1 MMEGEFYAMTELY
14 KTMPSL
20 VPKPLTWDKFKLKEV
35 DTYFF
40 LCDFINMDIR
50 LPDPTRLC
58 SKIAELHRTSA
69 SPTGK
74 FGFHISTCHGK
85 FPQHVKWDSNWAS
98 FFTKLLKEAL
108 RLDIE
113 NNGPWPE
120 LEKVS
125 ERILTKVIPRLLG
138 VLQENGR
145 EIKPCL
151 IHGDLWE
158 GNIGIAYNNHE
169 IKIFDAGAY
178 YAHNEMEIGM
188 WRCVR
193 HKINARAYTRQYLR
207 TFPPSEPADEWD
219 DRNRIYCVKMNMIH
233 SAHHKGDIVRQTY
246 VMYSDAFEEDTLA
259 DCQFRAYEDMC
270 FLVDKYAPWDKDETD
285 KIPE

>member
-1 MMEGEFYAMTELY
+1 MEGEFNAMSELH

-20 VPKPLTWDKFKLKEV
+20 VPKPLCWGKYKLPDVDK
-35 DTYFF
+35 YFL
-40 LCDFINMDIR
+40 LCDFVNMDNR
-50 LPDPTRLC
+50 LPDPSRLC
-58 SKIAELHRTSA
+58 AKIAELHRTSE

-74 FGFHISTCHGK
+74 FGFYIPTCHGK
-85 FPQHVKWDSNWAS
+85 YKQVVEWDSNWAS
-98 FFTKLLKEAL
+98 FFGKILGDAL
-108 RLDIE
+108 RLDLE

-125 ERILTKVIPRLLG
+125 ERTLTKVIPRLFG

-158 GNIGIAYNNHE
+158 GNIGIADNNE

-193 HKINARAYTRQYLR
+193 HKINNKAYTRAYLR
-207 TFPPSEPADEWD
+207 AYPPSEPVDEWNY
-219 DRNRIYCVKMNMIH
+219 RNRLYSIKMNMIH
-233 SAHHKGDIVRQTY
+233 SAHHKGDIVRQT
-246 VMYSDAFEEDTLA
+246 
-259 DCQFRAYEDMC
+259 
-270 FLVDKYAPWDKDETD
+270 
-285 KIPE
+285 